1 MIPRFLV
8 KALTRSQMTTTAMR
22 LAAEEEKPDL
32 IHQTNTMRW
41 LVSKL
46 LRDTG
51 IRPVAPPTELNR
63 PTHYRFEII
72 ECHGFRKFFES
83 NAFKAGMNNMYIRRL
98 MGQKSG
104 LEDSYLKIG
113 EEELLEGSGRHTGYV
128 DIIDQVTNNDEYRL
142 RIQVEILKVEKNTWK
157 GAA

>member
-1 MIPRFLV
+1 VAKKMGLKVSGRRR
-8 KALTRSQMTTTAMR
+8 KAR
-22 LAAEEEKPDL
+22 P
-32 IHQTNTMRW
+32 IHQTNTMRS

-51 IRPVAPPTELNR
+51 IRPVSLHPTELALPPTELNR

-113 EEELLEGSGRHTGYV
+113 EEELLEGSDRHTGYV

>member
-1 MIPRFLV
+1 MIPRFFV
-8 KALTRSQMTTTAMR
+8 KALTRGQMTTTAMR

-83 NAFKAGMNNMYIRRL
+83 NAFKAGMYIRWL

-104 LEDSYLKIG
+104 LEDSYLKID
-113 EEELLEGSGRHTGYV
+113 EEELLEGSDRHTGYV
-128 DIIDQVTNNDEYRL
+128 DIIDQVTNNDRL

>member
-1 MIPRFLV
+1 MIPRFFV
-8 KALTRSQMTTTAMR
+8 KALTRGQMTTTAMR

-113 EEELLEGSGRHTGYV
+113 EEELLEGSDRHTGYV
-128 DIIDQVTNNDEYRL
+128 DIIDQVTNNDRL

>member
-113 EEELLEGSGRHTGYV
+113 EEELLEGSDRHTGYV

>member
-1 MIPRFLV
+1 MIPRFFV
-8 KALTRSQMTTTAMR
+8 KALTRGQMTTTAMG

-104 LEDSYLKIG
+104 LEDSYLQIG

>member
-1 MIPRFLV
+1 MIPRFFV
-8 KALTRSQMTTTAMR
+8 KALTRGQMTTTAMR

>member
-1 MIPRFLV
+1 MIPRFFV
-8 KALTRSQMTTTAMR
+8 KALTRGQMTTTAMR

-113 EEELLEGSGRHTGYV
+113 EEELLEGSDRHTGYV